1 MRAYLITTGA
11 LFGILAML
19 HVWRIVEE
27 NRALGMEPWFV
38 LITVICAAL
47 SLWAFRLLSRL
58 PRT

>member
-11 LFGILAML
+11 LFGILALL

-38 LITVICAAL
+38 LITVICGAL

-58 PRT
+58 PRA